1 MTLLTLGRLRQGVVG
16 ERARSVHVF
25 VIREVVEAA
34 TRPGVLVAVCGR
46 RFRVGDLDF
55 LDAVRGMPCE
65 TCLALPPEPDATP
78 EEAVSAIAGSP
89 NFDLEIFPVAA
100 SVEGSRGE

>member
-1 MTLLTLGRLRQGVVG
+1 MTLLTLGRLRQGMIG

-34 TRPGVLVAVCGR
+34 TRSGVLVAVCGR
-46 RFRVGDLDF
+46 RFRAGELDF

-65 TCLALPPEPDATP
+65 TCLALPPEPDGTA
-78 EEAVSAIAGSP
+78 EDAVSAIAGSP
-89 NFDLEIFPVAA
+89 NFDLEFFPVAA
-100 SVEGSRGE
+100 TAEGSRGE